1 MRTRTTALAE
11 RFEQSNAEVIATI
24 EQCSEKAWL
33 ARCAAEG
40 WSVGVTTHHIAN
52 GYDQDGLVEQLISAL
67 VRHEPLPASAG
78 PDYNEQH
85 AERYAQCTR
94 EETLELLRRN
104 GAAAARL
111 IRGLSDEDLDQTTPA
126 RGDRPPRSVEQIL
139 ESILLTHTSTHLE
152 SICAT
157 IQAVEQQDSNT
168 PPL

>member
-1 MRTRTTALAE
+1 MRTRATALAE
-11 RFEQSNAEVIATI
+11 RFEQSNAEMIATI
-24 EQCSEKAWL
+24 EQCSERAWL

-40 WSVGVTTHHIAN
+40 WSVGVTAHHIAN
-52 GYDQDGLVEQLISAL
+52 GYDQDGLVEQLITAL
-67 VRHEPLPASAG
+67 VRHEPLPASSG

-111 IRGLSDEDLDQTTPA
+111 ILGLSDEDLAQTIPA
-126 RGDRPPRSVEQIL
+126 RGDRAPLSVEEIL

-152 SICAT
+152 SIRAA
-157 IQAVEQQDSNT
+157 IQDAEQQDSNT
-168 PPL
+168 SSL